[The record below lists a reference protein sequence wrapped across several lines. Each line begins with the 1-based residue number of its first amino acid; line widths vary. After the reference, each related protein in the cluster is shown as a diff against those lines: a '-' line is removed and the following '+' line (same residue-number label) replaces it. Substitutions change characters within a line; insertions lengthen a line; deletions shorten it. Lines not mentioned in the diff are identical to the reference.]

1 MSKRKNDK
9 SIDMGG
15 DITPRKLLRESIP
28 LMGAIF
34 LAIASVVY
42 ILFRSWSN
50 TLYFEKW
57 KDYEDCGI

>member
-42 ILFRSWSN
+42 ILFRSRSN
-50 TLYFEKW
+50 KLYFEKW